1 MGNALFPFSCAILFY
16 GTALSPPDK
25 INPTHIRAVHC
36 PMHVR
41 LVLQRTGHCL
51 IAAADIRLNRLHGR
65 TTHLRFIK
73 LILDVGRQVINGF
86 DNFHRPDAAQ
96 LSESVPHLF
105 VGFEFPGYGFDRI
118 AAARELKPLLSGNSI
133 LVRNGIVVELKT
145 INRLLDGRTRIF
157 GQTFFTGLA
166 FSTICDR
173 TLFLLESGAAFVV
186 LPGLFLSLPCETQRV
201 LRRLCSVSLSV

>member
-1 MGNALFPFSCAILFY
+1 MFRVIDL
-16 GTALSPPDK
+16 TA
-25 INPTHIRAVHC
+25 N
-36 PMHVR
+36 
-41 LVLQRTGHCL
+41 
-51 IAAADIRLNRLHGR
+51 
-65 TTHLRFIK
+65 LR
-73 LILDVGRQVINGF
+73 RQVINGF

-166 FSTICDR
+166 FSTICGRAFLFFKSR
-173 TLFLLESGAAFVV
+173 TAFIV
-186 LPGLFLSLPCETQRV
+186 LPCLFLSFAGETQRAFFS
-201 LRRLCSVSLSV
+201 CASVCLSV

>member
-1 MGNALFPFSCAILFY
+1 M
-16 GTALSPPDK
+16 
-25 INPTHIRAVHC
+25 
-36 PMHVR
+36 
-41 LVLQRTGHCL
+41 
-51 IAAADIRLNRLHGR
+51 DIRLNRLHGR

-73 LILDVGRQVINGF
+73 LTLNVGRQVINGF
-86 DNFHRPDAAQ
+86 DNFHRSDAVQ

-133 LVRNGIVVELKT
+133 LIRNGIVVELKT

-166 FSTICDR
+166 FSTICGRAFLFFKSR
-173 TLFLLESGAAFVV
+173 TAFIV
-186 LPGLFLSLPCETQRV
+186 LPCLFLSFAGETQRAFFS
-201 LRRLCSVSLSV
+201 CASVCLSV